1 MANVVV
7 DSTLFAKYL
16 NTKAR
21 SQGIEMNIT
30 KLMKLMYICY
40 GTYLT
45 VYNQRLLNEQP
56 QAWPYGPVFAIAR
69 QEMSSQSNWIAVC
82 NSLNLEDANITDK
95 IDKLINVVLSTFGTW
110 SAVQLSNWT
119 HQSGSPW
126 EKTVLSYE
134 FGTPISDDSIKSYF
148 TRIVTHA

>member
-1 MANVVV
+1 MANVV

-21 SQGIEMNIT
+21 EQKIEMSIT

-40 GTYLT
+40 GTYLA
-45 VYNQRLLNEQP
+45 VYNERLLNEQP
-56 QAWPYGPVFAIAR
+56 QAWPYGPVFATAR
-69 QEMSSQSNWIAVC
+69 QEMTKQENWT
-82 NSLNLEDANITDK
+82 DACDDLK
-95 IDKLINVVLSTFGTW
+95 IDDEMLLSKINGIVNVVLRTFGPF

-126 EKTVLSYE
+126 DMTLRNYTY
-134 FGTPISDDSIKSYF
+134 GTPISDQNIKPYF
-148 TRIVTHA
+148 DKLIIKH